1 MRILVLLL
9 LLANAGFY
17 AWQMRQPVSE
27 SSATVRT
34 PPLPDFVNRMSLLS
48 EVDAAE
54 LRPRTASRVALAG
67 SLTRE
72 TTPGSVTPLT
82 DASEGEVCFS
92 IGPLSDED
100 DPEPLRAWLQQRGG
114 IANLRVGE
122 RREVALYWVY
132 FPPFPDLPA
141 AKQRIRQMRSDGIE
155 DIFLIPRGDKANAIS
170 LGVYSHKRSLD
181 RRLGLLK
188 RYGYEPSVVPRY
200 RTKKASWFD
209 VEFPEEFAFPGEAF
223 IERFPELDA
232 ARSGC
237 A

>member
-9 LLANAGFY
+9 LLANAGFF
-17 AWQMRQPVSE
+17 AWQIRLPVSE
-27 SSATVRT
+27 SSATVKR
-34 PPLPDFVNRMSLLS
+34 PPLPDFVNRMLLLS

-54 LRPRTASRVALAG
+54 LRPRTTTRVALAG
-67 SLTRE
+67 GLARE
-72 TTPGSVTPLT
+72 TTADSIGTAADV
-82 DASEGEVCFS
+82 SEGKVCFS

-100 DPEPLRAWLQQRGG
+100 DPEPLRAWLQQHGG

-132 FPPFPDLPA
+132 FPPFPNLPA
-141 AKQRIRQMRSDGIE
+141 AKQRIRQMHSDGLE

-181 RRLGLLK
+181 RRLDQLK

-209 VEFPEEFAFPGEAF
+209 VEFSEESAFPGGAF
-223 IERFPELDA
+223 IERFPQLDA